1 MEQRSTAS
9 NTLKEAAG
17 WRTSPSCSEPGWWS
31 RQEEE
36 PAVGLCL
43 PTANKR
49 LQRLDQSTGWPLP
62 RPSLPVPRGS
72 TPLVTSPP
80 PSPLHPLLLCYCY
93 CCQRQTPV
101 DVRWRRV
108 ECRVTGSAPNH
119 QKAAVHL
126 PWETNNKKPFSS
138 ISLFHVACWKLSI
151 IHQSRGGAQVFK
163 YDKDQVGGGSRG
175 SVAPSG
181 SSTASRLN

>member
-1 MEQRSTAS
+1 MARRVTAS

-17 WRTSPSCSEPGWWS
+17 WRTPPSCTEPGWWN
-31 RQEEE
+31 QQ
-36 PAVGLCL
+36 L
-43 PTANKR
+43 PQPVSAF
-49 LQRLDQSTGWPLP
+49 LLPLRDCRDWTNQQAGPSP

-72 TPLVTSPP
+72 APLVTSPP
-80 PSPLHPLLLCYCY
+80 PSPLHPLLLLCYCY

-108 ECRVTGSAPNH
+108 ECRVTGSAPIH

-138 ISLFHVACWKLSI
+138 ISLFHVGGWKPSSFSVI
-151 IHQSRGGAQVFK
+151 IHQPRGGAQAFR
-163 YDKDQVGGGSRG
+163 YDEDEVGGGNA
-175 SVAPSG
+175 VMDEH
-181 SSTASRLN
+181 RL